1 METVYRKARR
11 AFAESC
17 EDFPQ
22 ETGEVSAQMWEVFY
36 KPSQEVAMTFSTSGE
51 NEIGRAE
58 ILALLNILKQFK
70 RLPVRQ
76 ADSQKLQY
84 RLNKQYRYYITLIKL
99 TQ

>member
-1 METVYRKARR
+1 MHTCVHECFVR
-11 AFAESC
+11 FS
-17 EDFPQ
+17 Q
-22 ETGEVSAQMWEVFY
+22 EAGEVFHTNVENVLYNCCRKLQRFAR
-36 KPSQEVAMTFSTSGE
+36 SGE
-51 NEIGRAE
+51 NKISRAE

-84 RLNKQYRYYITLIKL
+84 HLNKQYRYYTTLIKL